1 VVRKKVLATAL
12 VEVPG
17 AEQPAADV
25 LKRLLNELNEIA
37 DVEAHRPATF
47 QEWLEA
53 VKGVSVILG
62 YGPINEKLLRSVDM
76 LEMVQNTGIGY
87 DNIDV
92 SACTRRGI
100 LTCNVAE
107 IYSEPVAQH
116 AWALILD
123 LSKNV
128 SKADRFMRLG
138 KYRPEAYLGVQLW
151 GKTLGI
157 VGLGGNGTRIALK
170 GRLAFGMRVLAY
182 DPYILPARAQ
192 RYGAE
197 LVGLKRL
204 LRESDVV
211 SLSPPLTA
219 ETRHMI
225 GEKELSLM
233 KNSAILINTSR
244 GAVIDQ
250 KALIKCLQRGG
261 IRGAGLD
268 VFEAEPLSPDSPLLT
283 MENIVLTP
291 HIASSTTEAVEK
303 TYEGATENIIRYIKG
318 EKPYWIINPEAYKQ

>member
-182 DPYILPARAQ
+182 DPYI
-192 RYGAE
+192 
-197 LVGLKRL
+197 
-204 LRESDVV
+204 
-211 SLSPPLTA
+211 PPLTA

-244 GAVIDQ
+244 GAVLDQ